1 MNGPIDE
8 CVADLKTVVKAW
20 EDQAADVIDI
30 KISKFGGLT
39 KVFKDF
45 FLPQSV
51 FIFCIRK
58 NTKCRFFQI
67 GNNVTFRRDGY
78 QF

>member
-20 EDQAADVIDI
+20 QDQAADVIDI

-39 KVFKDF
+39 KVLKDF
-45 FLPQSV
+45 FYLNLISQYSRSI
-51 FIFCIRK
+51 IFVLEKTQKVDSFNLEI
-58 NTKCRFFQI
+58 N
-67 GNNVTFRRDGY
+67 
-78 QF
+78 